1 MFKNLRKI
9 VLGLLAVCLTGAL
22 GAGVAFGIEAH
33 AEETVAS
40 VKAFKSTQ
48 INLNESITVRY
59 NLTVPAGYTGAEM
72 TFTVGEGGSPITAE
86 PKTGLTEGQNITFE
100 LKNIGP
106 QNMAD
111 KITATVTFTGKNGE
125 TGVETYVETYET
137 SVKKYCQ
144 TLLKNAAA
152 GKADRIDAQEKFD
165 ALKTLA
171 SSLLVYGD
179 EAQKYVGKEATSTTG
194 LTVAQK
200 NAALKAQASSSDLS
214 FSGEAYKGLLWS
226 GATLWFGNKVNLIYY
241 FKADSA
247 LQAQGALGVKVGES
261 FIEAQVGETVDGY
274 TEYSAT
280 YEGLSVTEFD
290 SVIGARVAYKTT
302 DGVVTEVGK
311 TANYSVK
318 SYVLRAPEADKA
330 LAEAAYSYGVAAK
343 AYTEALGNTEAP
355 ANFGEMLEK
364 GYGVSYNTE
373 LLVDYGTKLG
383 SNFVY
388 HTAYDGKN
396 IFTLASASGADKTIS
411 RLNAKTYAVEATSA
425 EIGDISEQN
434 VAMFVKDG
442 YIYVVCAEYKMVTN
456 SEGKQVKSFT
466 GNYYFKKLPTNF
478 TAGANAEDATFTF
491 GSITTYQGIAY
502 DEAKGYAVLS
512 GNKIYYF
519 DKQFAQVG
527 EAVSIPA
534 TQTAVKRN
542 GTVVS
547 VGSIVKDNG
556 KRLFTDG
563 KYVYIN
569 YWGGNTVTPSLRIYD
584 WNGNL
589 VGIQIVPVSSDVHQR
604 QDDSFHIQSAVMIN
618 DELYFT
624 ILSWGTPGN
633 SALFKTTFT
642 ATLKNSVGEYY
653 ELADKTINLD
663 NADFTRVT
671 GNGLSEF
678 DHGFATKGNYGYIS
692 SSASATQINVTK
704 FDLTTKT
711 TLGYMSVSVG
721 TITGTQKWNL
731 KSRLFIYGE
740 NIYVVCEN
748 NKKIYGG
755 SLSAFATDGSAKMT
769 EVTGFFGNV
778 SNVETVTYNEAKD
791 MFVARVGQKLY
802 VGKKDSLKEVAT
814 LPWTGSYTGLYSD
827 SDYIYILA
835 ENGAGYGTVKM
846 AIYTWDGKSVTNG
859 WYDNAL
865 KISKAFDNNNVQGM
879 SVANGK
885 VYFLICQWGS
895 STKVDENGEKIP
907 QTNEDGSVK
916 KDKDGNVV
924 YQTEYS
930 SGAYVVSGYL
940 DTSKIA

>member
-86 PKTGLTEGQNITFE
+86 PKTDLTEGQNITFE

-125 TGVETYVETYET
+125 TGVETYKM
-137 SVKKYCQ
+137 SVKEYCQ

-200 NAALKAQASSSDLS
+200 NAALKAKASSSDLS

-247 LQAQGALGVKVGES
+247 LQTQGALGVKVGES

-396 IFTLASASGADKTIS
+396 IFTLASASGKDKTIS
-411 RLNAKTYAVEATSA
+411 RLNAETYAVEATSTA
-425 EIGDISEQN
+425 IGDISEQN

-442 YIYVVCAEYKMVTN
+442 YIYVVCADSN
-456 SEGKQVKSFT
+456 
-466 GNYYFKKLPTNF
+466 NYYFKKLPTNF
-478 TAGANAEDATFTF
+478 ADKATAEDATLTF
-491 GSITTYQGIAY
+491 GSLTTYQGIAY

-519 DKQFAQVG
+519 DKQFVQVG

-534 TQTAVKRN
+534 TQIAYDKDGN
-542 GTVVS
+542 AKS
-547 VGSIVKDNG
+547 VGTIVKDSG
-556 KRLFTDG
+556 KRLSADSEYI
-563 KYVYIN
+563 YVN
-569 YWGGNTVTPSLRIYD
+569 YWGGNTVTPSLLVLD
-584 WNGNL
+584 WNGNII
-589 VGIQIVPVSSDVHQR
+589 GKQIVNVSSDLHQR
-604 QDDSFHIQSAVMIN
+604 EDSKLHIQSALVIGK
-618 DELYFT
+618 ELYFT

-633 SALFKTTFT
+633 SALFKTTFA

-721 TITGTQKWNL
+721 TITGTEKWNL

-769 EVTGFFGNV
+769 EVTDFFGNL

-814 LPWTGSYTGLYSD
+814 LPVTGLYTGLYSD

-835 ENGAGYGTVKM
+835 ENSAGYGTVKM

-885 VYFLICQWGS
+885 VYFLVCQWSS

-916 KDKDGNVV
+916 KDGKGNIV

>member
-33 AEETVAS
+33 AEEAVAS

-86 PKTGLTEGQNITFE
+86 PKTGLTEGQEITFE

-111 KITATVTFTGKNGE
+111 KITATVTFTGKSGE
-125 TGVETYVETYET
+125 TGVETYEM
-137 SVKKYCQ
+137 SVKEYCQ

-152 GKADRIDAQEKFD
+152 GKADGIDAQEKFD

-179 EAQKYVGKEATSTTG
+179 EAQKYVGKEASSTTG

-200 NAALKAQASSSDLS
+200 NAALKAKASSSDLS

-247 LQAQGALGVKVGES
+247 LQTQGTLGVKVGES

-302 DGVVTEVGK
+302 EGVVTEVGK

-411 RLNAKTYAVEATSA
+411 RLNAKTYAIEATSA
-425 EIGDISEQN
+425 VIGDISEQN

-466 GNYYFKKLPTNF
+466 GNYCFKKLPTNF
-478 TAGANAEDATFTF
+478 ADKATAEDATLTF

-512 GNKIYYF
+512 GDKIHYF
-519 DKQFAQVG
+519 DKQFNQIG
-527 EAVSIPA
+527 EAVTIPT
-534 TQTAVKRN
+534 TQTAYDKD
-542 GTVVS
+542 GTKKS
-547 VGSIVKDNG
+547 VGAIAKDSG
-556 KRLFTDG
+556 KRLSADG
-563 KYVYIN
+563 KYIYVN
-569 YWGGNTVTPSLRIYD
+569 YWGGNTVTPSLLVLD
-584 WNGNL
+584 WNGNII
-589 VGIQIVPVSSDVHQR
+589 GRQIVNVSSDLHQR
-604 QDDSFHIQSAVMIN
+604 EDSNLHIQSALVIGK
-618 DELYFT
+618 ELYFT
-624 ILSWGTPGN
+624 ILSWGKPLN
-633 SALFKTTFT
+633 SALFKTTFAYNFNMST
-642 ATLKNSVGEYY
+642 GEYY
-653 ELADKTINLD
+653 ENNEKLEITNTLVEQI
-663 NADFTRVT
+663 T
-671 GNGLSEF
+671 GNGITSTL
-678 DHGFATKGNYGYIS
+678 HGFVVKDGYGYIS
-692 SSASATQINVTK
+692 SSTGGAADKPTPLKINVTK
-704 FDLTTKT
+704 FDLITGKT
-711 TLGYMSVSVG
+711 VGYKTVDIGYFVKSKTMNADG
-721 TITGTQKWNL
+721 TETITYVAAWEIKHN
-731 KSRLFIYGE
+731 LFIYKDEIYLASVQDKKLYKTSLDGFTTSGGE
-740 NIYVVCEN
+740 
-748 NKKIYGG
+748 
-755 SLSAFATDGSAKMT
+755 LA
-769 EVTGFFGNV
+769 EVTGFFGGATTYAEAVAYDEV
-778 SNVETVTYNEAKD
+778 SDRFAV
-791 MFVARVGQKLY
+791 RVGTSLY
-802 VGKKDSLKEVAT
+802 VGKKDSLNKVAT
-814 LPWTGSYTGLYSD
+814 IEWSTFTGLYAD
-827 SDYIYILA
+827 NDYIYVLS
-835 ENGAGYGTVKM
+835 ETNGNGETAAVRM
-846 AIYTWDGKSVTNG
+846 MIYTWDGVAVTSTWNIDIKPMNG
-859 WYDNAL
+859 AKL
-865 KISKAFDNNNVQGM
+865 NNVQGM

-885 VYFLICQWGS
+885 VYFLVCQWGGGTTDAGIYV
-895 STKVDENGEKIP
+895 ST
-907 QTNEDGSVK
+907 
-916 KDKDGNVV
+916 
-924 YQTEYS
+924 
-930 SGAYVVSGYL
+930 GAYVVSGYL

>member
-33 AEETVAS
+33 AEEAVAS

-86 PKTGLTEGQNITFE
+86 PKTDLTDGQNITFE

-111 KITATVTFTGKNGE
+111 KITATVTFTGKTGE
-125 TGVETYVETYET
+125 TGVETCKT
-137 SVKKYCQ
+137 SVKEYCQ

-152 GKADRIDAQEKFD
+152 GKADGIDAQEKFD

-171 SSLLVYGD
+171 SSLLAYGD
-179 EAQKYVGKEATSTTG
+179 EAQKYVGKEASSTTG

-247 LQAQGALGVKVGES
+247 LQAQGTLGVKAGES
-261 FIEAQVGETVDGY
+261 FFEAQAGETVDGY

-343 AYTEALGNTEAP
+343 AYTEALENTEAP
-355 ANFGEMLEK
+355 ANLGVMLEK
-364 GYGVSYNTE
+364 GYGVLYNTE

-396 IFTLASASGADKTIS
+396 IFTLASASGAKKRVS
-411 RLNAKTYAVEATSA
+411 RLSTETYAVEATSA

-434 VAMFVKDG
+434 VAMFVKDA
-442 YIYVVCAEYKMVTN
+442 YIYVVCGVYTTTTKDDGTTVSTL
-456 SEGKQVKSFT
+456 T
-466 GNYYFKKLPTNF
+466 GYCFKKLPTNF

-491 GSITTYQGIAY
+491 GSLTTYQGIAY
-502 DEAKGYAVLS
+502 DETNGYAVLS
-512 GNKIYYF
+512 DNKIYYF

-534 TQTAVKRN
+534 TQIAYDKDGN
-542 GTVVS
+542 AKS
-547 VGSIVKDNG
+547 VGTIVKDSG
-556 KRLFTDG
+556 KRLSADSEYI
-563 KYVYIN
+563 YVN
-569 YWGGNTVTPSLRIYD
+569 YWGGNTVTPSLLVLD
-584 WNGNL
+584 WRGDII
-589 VGIQIVPVSSDVHQR
+589 GKQIVNVSSDIHKMTENKL
-604 QDDSFHIQSAVMIN
+604 HIQSALVI
-618 DELYFT
+618 DKELYFT

-633 SALFKTTFT
+633 SALFKTTFAYNFNMST
-642 ATLKNSVGEYY
+642 GEYY
-653 ELADKTINLD
+653 ED
-663 NADFTRVT
+663 NAKLEITNTLVEQIT
-671 GNGLSEF
+671 GNGITSTL
-678 DHGFATKGNYGYIS
+678 HGFVIKDGYGYIS
-692 SSASATQINVTK
+692 SSAGGAADKPTPLKINVTK
-704 FDLTTKT
+704 FDLVTGKTVGYKTVDIGYFVKNKT
-711 TLGYMSVSVG
+711 TNSDGTE
-721 TITGTQKWNL
+721 TITYVQAWEIKHN
-731 KSRLFIYGE
+731 LFIYKDE
-740 NIYVVCEN
+740 IYLASVQD
-748 NKKIYGG
+748 KKLYKTSLDGFTTSGG
-755 SLSAFATDGSAKMT
+755 DLT
-769 EVTGFFGNV
+769 EVTGFFGGATTYAEAVAYDEV
-778 SNVETVTYNEAKD
+778 SDRFAV
-791 MFVARVGQKLY
+791 RVGQNLY
-802 VGKKDSLKEVAT
+802 VGKKDSLKKIAT
-814 LPWTGSYTGLYSD
+814 TGSGTLTGLYSD
-827 SDYIYILA
+827 NDYIYVLS
-835 ENGAGYGTVKM
+835 ETNGNVETAAVRM
-846 AIYTWDGKSVTNG
+846 MIYTWDGIAVTSTWNTDIKPMNGAKS
-859 WYDNAL
+859 
-865 KISKAFDNNNVQGM
+865 NNVQGM

-885 VYFLICQWGS
+885 VYFLVCQWGGGTTDAGINV
-895 STKVDENGEKIP
+895 ST
-907 QTNEDGSVK
+907 
-916 KDKDGNVV
+916 
-924 YQTEYS
+924 
-930 SGAYVVSGYL
+930 GAYVVSGYF

>member
-9 VLGLLAVCLTGAL
+9 VLGLLAVCITGAL
-22 GAGVAFGIEAH
+22 GAGVAFGVEAH
-33 AEETVAS
+33 AEEAVAS

-72 TFTVGEGGSPITAE
+72 TFTVAEGGSPITAE

-125 TGVETYVETYET
+125 TGVETCSM
-137 SVKKYCQ
+137 SVKEYCQ

-152 GKADRIDAQEKFD
+152 GKADGIDAQEKFD

-247 LQAQGALGVKVGES
+247 LQAKGTLGVKVGES

-302 DGVVTEVGK
+302 EGVVTEVGK

-343 AYTEALGNTEAP
+343 AYTEALGNTKAP
-355 ANFGEMLEK
+355 ANLGVMLEK
-364 GYGVSYNTE
+364 GYGVTCNTE
-373 LLVDYGTKLG
+373 RVVDYSDKKLG
-383 SNFVY
+383 GKFVY
-388 HTAYDGKN
+388 ASTTDGTYVYFLAGSAATAVTITKYDVVSNTK
-396 IFTLASASGADKTIS
+396 
-411 RLNAKTYAVEATSA
+411 VATSA
-425 EIGDISEQN
+425 VIGDISEQN

-442 YIYVVCAEYKMVTN
+442 YIYVVCADSN
-456 SEGKQVKSFT
+456 
-466 GNYYFKKLPTNF
+466 NYCFKKLPTNF
-478 TAGANAEDATFTF
+478 ADKATSEGATLTF
-491 GSITTYQGIAY
+491 GSLTTYQGIAY

-512 GNKIYYF
+512 GDKIHYF
-519 DKQFAQVG
+519 DKQFNQIG
-527 EAVSIPA
+527 EAVTIPT
-534 TQTAVKRN
+534 TQTAYDKD
-542 GTVVS
+542 GKPKS
-547 VGSIVKDNG
+547 VGTIVKDSG
-556 KRLFTDG
+556 KRLSADG
-563 KYVYIN
+563 KYIYVN
-569 YWGGNTVTPSLRIYD
+569 YWGGNTVTPSLLVLD
-584 WNGNL
+584 WNGNII
-589 VGIQIVPVSSDVHQR
+589 GRQIVNVSSDLHQR
-604 QDDSFHIQSAVMIN
+604 EDSNLHIQSALVIGK
-618 DELYFT
+618 ELYFT
-624 ILSWGTPGN
+624 ILSWGSPVG

-721 TITGTQKWNL
+721 TITGTEKWNL

-748 NKKIYGG
+748 NKKIYEG

-769 EVTGFFGNV
+769 EVTGFFGNL

-791 MFVARVGQKLY
+791 MFVARVGRKLY

-814 LPWTGSYTGLYSD
+814 LPETGLYTGLYSD

-835 ENGAGYGTVKM
+835 ENAAGYGTVKM

-859 WYDNAL
+859 WYDNTL

-885 VYFLICQWGS
+885 VYFLVCQWSS

-916 KDKDGNVV
+916 KDAKGNIV

>member
-22 GAGVAFGIEAH
+22 GVGVAFGIEAH
-33 AEETVAS
+33 AEEAVAS

-86 PKTGLTEGQNITFE
+86 PKTDLTEGQDITFE

-125 TGVETYVETYET
+125 TGVETCKM
-137 SVKKYCQ
+137 SVKEYCQ

-179 EAQKYVGKEATSTTG
+179 EAQKYIGKEATSTTG

-247 LQAQGALGVKVGES
+247 LQAQGMLGVKVGES

-302 DGVVTEVGK
+302 EGVVTEVGK

-343 AYTEALGNTEAP
+343 AYTEALENTKAP
-355 ANFGEMLEK
+355 ANLGEMLEK

-396 IFTLASASGADKTIS
+396 IFTLASASGAKKRVS
-411 RLNAKTYAVEATSA
+411 RLNAETYAVEATSA

-442 YIYVVCAEYKMVTN
+442 YIYVVCADSN
-456 SEGKQVKSFT
+456 
-466 GNYYFKKLPTNF
+466 NYYFKKLPTNF

-491 GSITTYQGIAY
+491 GSLTTYQGIAY
-502 DEAKGYAVLS
+502 DEAKGHAVLS

-519 DKQFAQVG
+519 DKQFVQVG

-534 TQTAVKRN
+534 TQIAYDKDGN
-542 GTVVS
+542 AKS
-547 VGSIVKDNG
+547 VGTIVKDSG
-556 KRLFTDG
+556 KRLSADSEYI
-563 KYVYIN
+563 YVN
-569 YWGGNTVTPSLRIYD
+569 YWGGNTVTPSLLVLD
-584 WNGNL
+584 WNGNII
-589 VGIQIVPVSSDVHQR
+589 GRQIVNVSSDLHQR
-604 QDDSFHIQSAVMIN
+604 EDSKLHIQSALVIGK
-618 DELYFT
+618 ELYFT

-633 SALFKTTFT
+633 SALFKTTFA

-721 TITGTQKWNL
+721 TITGTEKWNL

-769 EVTGFFGNV
+769 EVTDFFGNL

-814 LPWTGSYTGLYSD
+814 LPVTGLYTGLYSD

-835 ENGAGYGTVKM
+835 ENSAGYGTVKM

-885 VYFLICQWGS
+885 VYFLVCQWGS

>member
-22 GAGVAFGIEAH
+22 GAGVAFGVEAH

-86 PKTGLTEGQNITFE
+86 PKTDLTEGQDITFE

-125 TGVETYVETYET
+125 TGVETCEM
-137 SVKKYCQ
+137 SVKEYCQ

-152 GKADRIDAQEKFD
+152 GKADGIDAQEKFD

-247 LQAQGALGVKVGES
+247 LQTQGTLGVKVGES

-302 DGVVTEVGK
+302 EGVVTEVGK

-355 ANFGEMLEK
+355 ADLGEMLEK
-364 GYGVSYNTE
+364 GYGVTCNTE
-373 LLVDYGTKLG
+373 RVVDYSDKKLG
-383 SNFVY
+383 GKFVY
-388 HTAYDGKN
+388 ASTTDGTYVYFLAGSAATAVTITKYDVVSNTK
-396 IFTLASASGADKTIS
+396 
-411 RLNAKTYAVEATSA
+411 VATSA
-425 EIGDISEQN
+425 VIGDISEQN

-442 YIYVVCAEYKMVTN
+442 YIYVVCADSN
-456 SEGKQVKSFT
+456 
-466 GNYYFKKLPTNF
+466 NYCFKKLPTNF
-478 TAGANAEDATFTF
+478 ADKATSEGATLTF
-491 GSITTYQGIAY
+491 GSLTTYQGIAY

-512 GNKIYYF
+512 GDKIHYF
-519 DKQFAQVG
+519 DKQFNQIG
-527 EAVSIPA
+527 EAVTIPT
-534 TQTAVKRN
+534 TQTAYDKD
-542 GTVVS
+542 GKPKS
-547 VGSIVKDNG
+547 VGTIVKDSG
-556 KRLFTDG
+556 KRLSADG
-563 KYVYIN
+563 KYIYVN
-569 YWGGNTVTPSLRIYD
+569 YWGGNTVTPSLLVLD
-584 WNGNL
+584 WNGNII
-589 VGIQIVPVSSDVHQR
+589 GRQIVNVSSDLHQR
-604 QDDSFHIQSAVMIN
+604 EDSNLHIQSALVIGK
-618 DELYFT
+618 ELYFT
-624 ILSWGTPGN
+624 ILSWGSPVG

-721 TITGTQKWNL
+721 TTTGTEKWNL

-748 NKKIYGG
+748 NKKIYEG

-769 EVTGFFGNV
+769 EVTGFFGNL

-791 MFVARVGQKLY
+791 MFVARAGQKFY

-814 LPWTGSYTGLYSD
+814 LPLTGLYTGLYSD

-835 ENGAGYGTVKM
+835 ENAAGYGTVKM

-885 VYFLICQWGS
+885 VYFLVCQWSS

-916 KDKDGNVV
+916 KDAKGNIV